1 VIIRTGLIKNR
12 DGVREE
18 VFADHWLNVHGPL
31 ARQVPGMIAYSQ
43 NHIVERYHPIETPEL
58 HRVDGLSQ
66 LYFPDVSTMAKSM
79 ETPEQRA
86 CVEDIKGFLS
96 EVTIVIQRRGEVVN
110 LGDNPSRPLKAKLMA
125 VLVGDPQAAEAYA
138 SELTAALRDERFGAG
153 RLRINPVVD
162 RNFIV
167 DASVPRGEQ
176 VVGAILETWFTGEQS
191 LRRALAGGSFD
202 AAERIMRRAAT
213 VRVREHVILAEHA
226 SAKNAGLPGVSA
238 LSDM

>member
-1 VIIRTGLIKNR
+1 MIIRTGLIKNR
-12 DGVREE
+12 DGVSGQE
-18 VFADHWLNVHGPL
+18 FADHWLNVHGPL

-43 NHIVERYHPIETPEL
+43 NHIVERHPPIETQEL

-66 LYFPDVSTMAKSM
+66 LYFPDVPTMAKAM

-96 EVTIVIQRRGEVVN
+96 EVTIVIQRRGKVVN
-110 LGDNPSRPLKAKLMA
+110 LGDNPNRPLKAKLME
-125 VLVGDPQAAEAYA
+125 VLVGDPQDADAYA

-153 RLRINPVVD
+153 RLRINPVID

-167 DASVPRGEQ
+167 DSSVPRGEQ
-176 VVGAILETWFTGEQS
+176 VVGAILEAWFAGEEGVR
-191 LRRALAGGSFD
+191 LALAEGRID

-213 VRVREHVILAEHA
+213 VTVREHVILAEH
-226 SAKNAGLPGVSA
+226 
-238 LSDM
+238 